1 MNQVMP
7 MSETNLP
14 QDPKDGDIVVSPDG
28 SPVGYLDEMT
38 VWQNDHVIGTAQSI
52 SRVEN
57 VSFKAIMVGCT
68 SNKDLYPQD
77 KIRVV
82 ITRYTYDAMQ
92 YTELYGWGL
101 WNAKGPCKTDTLFST
116 EYTVD
121 KTLILMQTNGLCYYG
136 QIYLNKEEKKNAPDA
151 PQHDGPEAASD
162 SATGT

>member
-68 SNKDLYPQD
+68 SNKDLYPQIKYEWLSLD
-77 KIRVV
+77 IPMMLCSTLNCMVGVYGTRRVHV
-82 ITRYTYDAMQ
+82 KQILSFLLNTR
-92 YTELYGWGL
+92 
-101 WNAKGPCKTDTLFST
+101 
-116 EYTVD
+116 
-121 KTLILMQTNGLCYYG
+121 
-136 QIYLNKEEKKNAPDA
+136 
-151 PQHDGPEAASD
+151 
-162 SATGT
+162 